1 MQRKFEDDDIMYRF
15 DLTYEDVKEMAEGVP
30 VVEDGM
36 FVGLYTFLYEQAEN
50 WIYQNIKTE
59 QPPSE
64 ED

>member
-1 MQRKFEDDDIMYRF
+1 M
-15 DLTYEDVKEMAEGVP
+15 TYEDVKEMAKGVP